1 MTTNLETTNKINSA
15 QWQAANPPLTT
26 AQKIKGIVA
35 GYTPISLDEMDG
47 VALMNR
53 TDTKFVMRV
62 DHLIQAL
69 SQLTGTYR
77 ALSIRGRRLHH
88 YRSRYYDTPD
98 FKTYIQH
105 HDGLRSRY
113 KVRIREYADPGISYL
128 EVKRKNNKNRTI
140 KKRSR
145 ISDLHDSLT
154 SGNRDFVSNH
164 YPYEVGSLVSSLW
177 NDFYR
182 ITLVSSHRVER
193 LTLDINLQFGDHRRV
208 SGLPGI
214 AIAEVKQDG
223 FSMDSDFIQQM
234 RIQGI
239 RPSGFSKYCI
249 GIAKINGGLKR
260 NRFKSRLLMVDK
272 LIYRSVVNNLP
283 HTSRLSRDEGE
294 KSHVFV
300 N

>member
-1 MTTNLETTNKINSA
+1 MLPNLETTIKINSV
-15 QWQAANPPLTT
+15 QLQTANQPLTT
-26 AQKIKGIVA
+26 AQKIQGMVA
-35 GYTPISLDEMDG
+35 GYAPISLEEMDG

-62 DHLIQAL
+62 NHLIQAL
-69 SQLTGTYR
+69 PQLTKTYR

-98 FKTYIQH
+98 FATYIQH

-140 KKRSR
+140 KTRTR

-164 YPYEVGSLVSSLW
+164 YPYEVGSLVLSLW
-177 NDFYR
+177 NNFYR
-182 ITLVSSHRVER
+182 ITLVSTQRVER
-193 LTLDINLQFGDHRRV
+193 LTLDFSLQFGDDRMI

-223 FSMDSDFIQQM
+223 FSMESDFIHQM

-249 GIAKINGGLKR
+249 GMAKINGGLKR
-260 NRFKSRLLMVDK
+260 NRFKPRLLMVDK
-272 LIYRSVVNNLP
+272 LMK
-283 HTSRLSRDEGE
+283 GA
-294 KSHVFV
+294 SHVYV